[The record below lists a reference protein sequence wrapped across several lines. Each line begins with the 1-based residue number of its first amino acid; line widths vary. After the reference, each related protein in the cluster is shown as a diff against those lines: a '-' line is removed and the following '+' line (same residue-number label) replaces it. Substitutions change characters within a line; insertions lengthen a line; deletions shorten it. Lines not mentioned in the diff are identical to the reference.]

1 MILLAA
7 ALALFQ
13 FGEFSFLLARIGLSS
28 GVFDADT
35 YSVILSAALVTILLT
50 PPTFQLTQPLYSLQ
64 RRLFRAPRLQTFEIS
79 DQGLKDHVVIAG
91 AVRVGQFAAVML
103 HPRLS
108 I

>member
-1 MILLAA
+1 MREN
-7 ALALFQ
+7 LFR